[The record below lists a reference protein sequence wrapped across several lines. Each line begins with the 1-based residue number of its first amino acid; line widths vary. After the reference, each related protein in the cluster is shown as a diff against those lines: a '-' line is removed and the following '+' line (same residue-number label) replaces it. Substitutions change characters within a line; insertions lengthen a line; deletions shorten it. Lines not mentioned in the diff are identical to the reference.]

1 MITLKNIIDIEEKL
15 LLLKTK
21 NKFDISFNDFL
32 KLEDYINLIGNI
44 TNKYFYLTSE
54 FYNEKL
60 KNSNFDNSTKKNELT
75 KYNNML
81 LNSEI
86 DINIEEILTFIEDNK

>member
-32 KLEDYINLIGNI
+32 KLEDYIKLIGNI

-60 KNSNFDNSTKKNELT
+60 KNSNLDNSTKKNELT

>member
-60 KNSNFDNSTKKNELT
+60 KNSNLDNSTKKNELT
-75 KYNNML
+75 KYNDML

>member
-32 KLEDYINLIGNI
+32 KLEDYINLLGNI

-60 KNSNFDNSTKKNELT
+60 KNSNLDNSTKKNELT
-75 KYNNML
+75 KYNDML

>member
-21 NKFDISFNDFL
+21 NKFDLSFNDFL

-60 KNSNFDNSTKKNELT
+60 KNSNLDNSTKKNELT
-75 KYNNML
+75 KYNDML

>member
-60 KNSNFDNSTKKNELT
+60 KNSNLDNSTKKNELT